1 MEPAIDPWG
10 PVDSGQHRPS
20 PRRPAGRRT
29 RTGRCGCPARAFS
42 GMRSLVASDY
52 TPPPPPVACSRVLP
66 ILVVS
71 VAGREDDGQVTIS
84 DNDPGGGQDR
94 TYEYT
99 LHTTGGNFD

>member
-1 MEPAIDPWG
+1 
-10 PVDSGQHRPS
+10 
-20 PRRPAGRRT
+20 
-29 RTGRCGCPARAFS
+29 
-42 GMRSLVASDY
+42 MRSLVATDY
-52 TPPPPPVACSRVLP
+52 TPPTPPVACSRVLP

-99 LHTTGGNFD
+99 LHTTGGNFDPSIINKRSGK